1 MDDPLIDALT
11 GGAVSPD
18 DVDGARRHLVML
30 RSLVEEVRGSWPSL
44 VPDAPGRWR
53 STAAAGYGVQ
63 LEELRTTLAEAT
75 VALAEAEAALEAC
88 LRDLDRR
95 LEAQAASAAA
105 AAGPR

>member
-18 DVDGARRHLVML
+18 HVDGVRRHLVML
-30 RSLVEEVRGSWPSL
+30 RSLAEEVRGSLPLL
-44 VPDAPGRWR
+44 VPDAPARWR
-53 STAAAGYGVQ
+53 STAAAGYSAQ

-75 VALAEAEAALEAC
+75 VALSGAEAALEAC

-95 LEAQAASAAA
+95 LDAQAATAAA